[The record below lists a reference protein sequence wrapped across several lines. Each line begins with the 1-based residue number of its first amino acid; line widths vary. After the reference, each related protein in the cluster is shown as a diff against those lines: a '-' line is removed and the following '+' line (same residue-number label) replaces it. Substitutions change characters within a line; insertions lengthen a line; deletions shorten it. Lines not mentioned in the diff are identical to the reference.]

1 MLEEAVD
8 SLMNT
13 IPSMITRRSL
23 AEAAI
28 EKKLAMLYDV
38 KKSNLTIL
46 ELPDYFWENPQHEK
60 VRLPACMHSMLR
72 RLP

>member
-8 SLMNT
+8 ALMNT
-13 IPSMITRRSL
+13 IPSMITRGSL

-46 ELPDYFWENPQHEK
+46 ELPGTVANNARDLIGPDLFD
-60 VRLPACMHSMLR
+60 LID
-72 RLP
+72 

>member
-1 MLEEAVD
+1 
-8 SLMNT
+8 
-13 IPSMITRRSL
+13 MITRRSL

-46 ELPDYFWENPQHEK
+46 ELPDYFWDHPQHEK
-60 VRLPACMHSMLR
+60 VRRECARNSLTCF
-72 RLP
+72 